1 MVEINVVVSALAGA
15 GSFFS
20 PCILPI
26 LPAFIS
32 YLSGTTLHEV
42 QNSNN
47 NSSNT
52 INTITTT
59 TAPTSGGSA
68 AAAKQSL
75 TVKRS
80 TRLNIFLNTVYFVLG
95 FSLVFAVL
103 GVILNSILVNVGIGF
118 QSALQSI
125 GGVVIILFGAYLI
138 LSTKLRRLNFE
149 KKMTKLPRFKT
160 SYITSFVF
168 GAAFAAGWTPCVGP
182 ILGSTF
188 TLAATAPG
196 AAYNSLL
203 AYSLGLGI
211 PFLITGAFFSQA
223 TGLIRRMVKYL
234 KYFNPIMGA
243 VLIILGILVFTN
255 QLALLGN
262 FPLANQVINL
272 ERGF

>member
-1 MVEINVVVSALAGA
+1 MHRLFVVEINVVVSALAGA

-47 NSSNT
+47 SNSSSNT

-59 TAPTSGGSA
+59 TAAATSGGSAAAAA

-103 GVILNSILVNVGIGF
+103 GVILNSVLVTVGIGF

-168 GAAFAAGWTPCVGP
+168 GAAFAAGWTPCFR
-182 ILGSTF
+182 LGHTIPNYWCFLLTSYRF
-188 TLAATAPG
+188 NQKNGKIPKIFQSYNGCG
-196 AAYNSLL
+196 ADN
-203 AYSLGLGI
+203 
-211 PFLITGAFFSQA
+211 TGHTS
-223 TGLIRRMVKYL
+223 IH
-234 KYFNPIMGA
+234 
-243 VLIILGILVFTN
+243 
-255 QLALLGN
+255 
-262 FPLANQVINL
+262 
-272 ERGF
+272 

>member
-1 MVEINVVVSALAGA
+1 VVEINVVVSALAGA

-52 INTITTT
+52 ITTT
-59 TAPTSGGSA
+59 TAAATSGGSAAA

-103 GVILNSILVNVGIGF
+103 GVILNSVLVTVG
-118 QSALQSI
+118 
-125 GGVVIILFGAYLI
+125 
-138 LSTKLRRLNFE
+138 
-149 KKMTKLPRFKT
+149 
-160 SYITSFVF
+160 
-168 GAAFAAGWTPCVGP
+168 
-182 ILGSTF
+182 
-188 TLAATAPG
+188 
-196 AAYNSLL
+196 
-203 AYSLGLGI
+203 
-211 PFLITGAFFSQA
+211 
-223 TGLIRRMVKYL
+223 
-234 KYFNPIMGA
+234 
-243 VLIILGILVFTN
+243 
-255 QLALLGN
+255 
-262 FPLANQVINL
+262 
-272 ERGF
+272 